1 MNCIS
6 TKLKPSGTDE
16 VEIKLFTL
24 ARTNLTAGGRKRTE
38 IESSGFQPTGRRKR
52 YRPNMLASNSESPLT
67 MYTRMYAHKEWQL
80 VKIFD
85 SDLQK
90 CTVLTYKYT
99 RLQSITPIETNRI
112 ASSPPENVTSKCDN
126 RADEECKEVKNAS
139 SFIFYFFFALEPFF
153 FNLISFKRSADR
165 SRDEKWRDPDGGDG
179 GAAGRGRRSWAY
191 WNRG

>member
-1 MNCIS
+1 MRSRSNY
-6 TKLKPSGTDE
+6 LHWQGR
-16 VEIKLFTL
+16 TL
-24 ARTNLTAGGRKRTE
+24 QRGGGNVQKSKAAASNQQGE
-38 IESSGFQPTGRRKR
+38 EKR

-153 FNLISFKRSADR
+153 LNLISFKRSADR